1 MQTIGGGGKG
11 GANAFMIMNYDVLSF
26 STEFEIYFFFLE
38 HQPKRLLKRLARHG
52 TGTWTAQSSNILVN
66 GIALIKVQLI
76 QFTLEQG

>member
-1 MQTIGGGGKG
+1 
-11 GANAFMIMNYDVLSF
+11 MIMNYDVLSF
-26 STEFEIYFFFLE
+26 FTEFEIYFFFLE
-38 HQPKRLLKRLARHG
+38 HQPKRLKRLARHD